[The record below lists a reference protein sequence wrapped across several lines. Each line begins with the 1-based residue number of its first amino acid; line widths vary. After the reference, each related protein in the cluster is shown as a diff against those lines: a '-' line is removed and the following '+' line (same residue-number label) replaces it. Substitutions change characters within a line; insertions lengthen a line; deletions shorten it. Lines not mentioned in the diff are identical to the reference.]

1 MQKLLLACVVLC
13 GIAAPAI
20 AADLP
25 IGPYQPLLARPVH
38 SWTGCRLGVNIGGGA
53 APQTFTDVNG
63 TFGPAGADLGGHTSR
78 GIVGG
83 WQGGC
88 DYQMGSFVFGLQGL
102 YDLSGMKASNTQP
115 SSVLWNRSFV
125 QTVVTVTGRAGYTVT
140 PTVLVYGKAGGA
152 WVHDLYDV
160 YSPSGTNPF
169 GPPALPPGT
178 ILALGSNTAKGWT
191 AGAGLE
197 WAFGGGDWSAFLE
210 YDFMG
215 FGTSRVTYL
224 SATIPVTTTFPLDI
238 SQKVNMVLVGINY
251 RFWGGGPR
259 F

>member
-1 MQKLLLACVVLC
+1 MQRLFLACVALC

-25 IGPYQPLLARPVH
+25 IAPYQPVLVRPLY
-38 SWTGCRLGVNIGGGA
+38 SWTGCSLGVNIGGGA

-63 TFGPAGADLGGHTSR
+63 TFAPAGADLGNHTSR
-78 GIVGG
+78 GVVGG

-88 DYQMGSFVFGLQGL
+88 DYQMGSFVLGLHGL

-115 SSVLWNRSFV
+115 SGMLWNRSFV

-140 PTVLVYGKAGGA
+140 PTLLVYGKAGGA
-152 WVHDLYDV
+152 WVHDLYDA
-160 YSPSGTNPF
+160 YAPSGANPF
-169 GPPALPPGT
+169 GAPLAPAT
-178 ILALGSNTAKGWT
+178 IAALGSITAKGWT
-191 AGAGLE
+191 AGLGLE

-210 YDFMG
+210 YDFMD

-224 SATIPVTTTFPLDI
+224 STAIPGKTTFPIDI
-238 SQKVNMVLVGINY
+238 TQKVNLVLLGINY